1 MRTPPERDVLTN
13 VAAIVPKLVRVLELL
28 RIAVLAPGRSMM
40 MVPAGISTPPTLVV
54 VRARRK

>member
-28 RIAVLAPGRSMM
+28 PIAVARAP
-40 MVPAGISTPPTLVV
+40 AE
-54 VRARRK
+54 A